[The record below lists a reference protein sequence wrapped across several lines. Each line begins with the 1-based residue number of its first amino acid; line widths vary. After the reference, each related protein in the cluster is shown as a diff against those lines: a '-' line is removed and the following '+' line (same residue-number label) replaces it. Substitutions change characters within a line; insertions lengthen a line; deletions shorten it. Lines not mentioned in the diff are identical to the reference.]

1 MLFWREEMSV
11 GNAVIDSDHHYL
23 LHLINAIELACQTQ
37 QPAASLRLI
46 LRRLTDYAD
55 LHLAREER
63 IQLAMGFA
71 LHSEHELSHTN
82 LREYLKDLC
91 VEFERLAPGPGSPAR
106 LEHLVEC
113 TRRWLVEHLMKEDM
127 SMKPLLARLPPTF
140 AA

>member
-91 VEFERLAPGPGSPAR
+91 VEFERLAPGPGVRHGSNTSWSA
-106 LEHLVEC
+106 HAVGWWNTSC
-113 TRRWLVEHLMKEDM
+113 RRTC
-127 SMKPLLARLPPTF
+127 R
-140 AA
+140 

>member
-1 MLFWREEMSV
+1 MLVWREEMSV

-37 QPAASLRLI
+37 QPAANLRLI

-55 LHLAREER
+55 LHLEREER

-71 LHSEHELSHTN
+71 LHPEHELSHTN

-91 VEFERLAPGPGSPAR
+91 VEFEHLATGSESAPRLA
-106 LEHLVEC
+106 LLVEC
-113 TRRWLVEHLMKEDM
+113 TRRWLVEHLMQEDM
-127 SMKPLLARLPPTF
+127 LMKPHLARLPATF

>member
-1 MLFWREEMSV
+1 MLLWHEQMSV

-23 LHLINAIELACQTQ
+23 LHLINAIELACATQ
-37 QPAASLRLI
+37 QPAASLRVI

-63 IQLAMGFA
+63 IQLAMGFT

-91 VEFERLAPGPGSPAR
+91 VEFEHLATVSEGAAR
-106 LEHLVEC
+106 LEHLVES
-113 TRRWLVEHLMKEDM
+113 TRRWLVEHLMQEDM

>member
-1 MLFWREEMSV
+1 MAGILVALKLW
-11 GNAVIDSDHHYL
+11 AP
-23 LHLINAIELACQTQ
+23 AAAELTRGGATRSCL
-37 QPAASLRLI
+37 PAASLRVI

-63 IQLAMGFA
+63 IQLAMGFT

-91 VEFERLAPGPGSPAR
+91 VEFEHLATVSEGAAR
-106 LEHLVEC
+106 LEHLVES
-113 TRRWLVEHLMKEDM
+113 TRRWLVEHLMQEDM